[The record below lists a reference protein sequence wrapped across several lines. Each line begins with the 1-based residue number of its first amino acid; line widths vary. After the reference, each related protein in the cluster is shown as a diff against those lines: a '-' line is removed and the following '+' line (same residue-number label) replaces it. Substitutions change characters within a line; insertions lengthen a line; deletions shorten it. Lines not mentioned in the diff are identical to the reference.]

1 MTPNVRRQVAPGNI
15 EDGKCRVA
23 RKQCKY
29 VSASLVETG
38 AQHDDQASSQSGDD
52 RTDATHTRV
61 GGNQLSAAH
70 FEEVSAVYTLVLSTM
85 RQAHPGESGM
95 FSRRISSLRLKRR

>member
-1 MTPNVRRQVAPGNI
+1 MSSRSQAMQVR
-15 EDGKCRVA
+15 
-23 RKQCKY
+23 
-29 VSASLVETG
+29 SASLVETG

-70 FEEVSAVYTLVLSTM
+70 FEEVSAAGTLVLSTM

-95 FSRRISSLRLKRR
+95 FSPAYQLILLKRR